1 MLKKFMDAVSTQ
13 KTARQEENIYRNLIR
28 SEAVIGGD
36 IFGTVADGRRR
47 EFFCL
52 DKHTWIWHEEWT
64 DAHGARQVLT
74 TRYDVR
80 PDKILKSQS
89 GSSYKAVGPE
99 EARHLI
105 AAAREYRNRT
115 FRKMYHTSAQA

>member
-1 MLKKFMDAVSTQ
+1 MLKKFMDAVNSQ
-13 KTARQEENIYRNLIR
+13 KTAREQESNYRNLIR
-28 SEAVIGGD
+28 SEAVIGGG
-36 IFGTVADGRRR
+36 IFGNLPNGSRR

-64 DAHGARQVLT
+64 DKGGVRQTVT

-80 PDKILKSQS
+80 PDGILKSQGDS
-89 GSSYKAVGPE
+89 GYKAVTPE

-105 AAAREYRNRT
+105 AAAKEYQKRT
-115 FRKMYHTSAQA
+115 YRQLYNVAV

>member
-1 MLKKFMDAVSTQ
+1 MLKKFMDAVSSQ
-13 KTARQEENIYRNLIR
+13 KSVREQENMYRNLIR
-28 SEAVIGGD
+28 SEAVIGGN
-36 IFGTVADGRRR
+36 IFGKVPDGARR

-64 DAHGARQVLT
+64 DNNGIRQVAT

-80 PDKILKSQS
+80 PDGILKSQS
-89 GSSYKAVGPE
+89 GSGYKAVSPE

-105 AAAREYRNRT
+105 AAAKEYKHRT
-115 FRKMYHTSAQA
+115 VRQLYNIAA